1 MNERGLVEVPE
12 NAVRDE
18 PIAFGLTG
26 VQLGICGLA
35 VLIAAA
41 LNLLP
46 IWEPIRIILIVLG
59 AGPVAI
65 AAALPIQGEPAYRWL
80 IRAVRYFRSPRIWAA
95 QLDGQEVVTTGT
107 ATARDKPLVSDAEYA
122 GGSPDDA
129 SNSAPAWLV
138 GDNTGTAPQRASSPI
153 SEAAADESPGRRT
166 PAREQVVMADGQLLR
181 PHSLRPEEDGS
192 EEPPGSP
199 TLGRPEHRTPVP
211 HLLPGLRIAAFTS
224 FAGGVGKTT
233 MAVEAATFIAAH
245 ARYRTLDGDE
255 LPLRVLL
262 LDASRVTAGAAGIRL
277 GLDGEAIS
285 KAGNPARWH
294 HPRSVDDL
302 VASTRSGVD
311 VALAP
316 AHPMTL
322 GPELQPEPERELFR
336 ADHVDDFL
344 DGAREAGYQL
354 LIADLGS
361 HLEDGHRHLIDRADL
376 VLGVVRPTLE
386 SLPDVH
392 RLANVLRGMAAG
404 RKLSL
409 VANMAD
415 DDGPVRLHAH
425 EYEVAIAAAVPMSPT
440 FTTAAER
447 GEPAWSLDAALE
459 PAIRG
464 VAATVWPL
472 LTEAAP
478 ANRSRGV
485 LSSARRLATLGRG
498 HER

>member
-12 NAVRDE
+12 NGVRDE

-26 VQLGICGLA
+26 VQLGICAIA
-35 VLIAAA
+35 VVVAAA

-46 IWEPIRIILIVLG
+46 IWEPVRIVLIVLG
-59 AGPVAI
+59 AGPIAI

-80 IRAVRYFRSPRIWAA
+80 IRAIRYLRSRKTWRAELVGA
-95 QLDGQEVVTTGT
+95 EVLT
-107 ATARDKPLVSDAEYA
+107 ASTDKPAISDDGHTDGSSNPASD
-122 GGSPDDA
+122 GSP
-129 SNSAPAWLV
+129 AWQSE
-138 GDNTGTAPQRASSPI
+138 DNTGTAAQRASSPTG
-153 SEAAADESPGRRT
+153 EASPDEAHGRRP
-166 PAREQVVMADGQLLR
+166 PASERVVMGVVQLLR
-181 PHSLRPEEDGS
+181 PHPVRSEDDGS
-192 EEPPGSP
+192 DEPSVGA
-199 TLGRPEHRTPVP
+199 TLGRPEPRAPVP
-211 HLLPGLRIAAFTS
+211 HLLPGLRIAVFVS

-233 MAVEAATFIAAH
+233 LAVETATLIATR

-277 GLDGEAIS
+277 GLDGDAIS
-285 KAGNPARWH
+285 KAANPARWH
-294 HPRSVDDL
+294 QPRMVEDF
-302 VASTRSGVD
+302 VAATRSGVD

-322 GPELQPEPERELFR
+322 GAELQPEPERELFR

-354 LIADLGS
+354 LVTDLGS
-361 HLEDGHRHLIDRADL
+361 HLEDGHRHLVDRADL

-392 RLANVLRGMAAG
+392 RLANVLRGMGAG

-409 VANMAD
+409 IANMAD
-415 DDGPVRLHAH
+415 DDRAVRVHAH
-425 EYEVAIAAAVPMSPT
+425 EYEVPIAATVQTSPT
-440 FTTAAER
+440 FTVAAER
-447 GEPAWSLDAALE
+447 GEPAWSLDAAIE
-459 PAIRG
+459 PPIRG

-472 LTEAAP
+472 LTEGAP
-478 ANRSRGV
+478 SSKGRGV
-485 LSSARRLATLGRG
+485 LSSARRLATMGRG
-498 HER
+498 SDR